1 MTHST
6 LKAGS
11 FLRPLLPMRTFS
23 LLVASLGLAAG
34 ALALSTP
41 SQQLLNF
48 LDGPAHTT
56 DSWDYQD
63 CGQY

>member
-1 MTHST
+1 M
-6 LKAGS
+6 
-11 FLRPLLPMRTFS
+11 RPSS

-41 SQQLLNF
+41 SQQLLNS
-48 LDGPAHTT
+48 LDSPVHTT
-56 DSWDYQD
+56 DSWSYED